1 MPYHMDW
8 YIEKQILMVHLHGDF
23 TVTDYV
29 QYFQDCYTAYNQ
41 SEGRKIHII
50 ADSSF
55 VTHNPNLLELRRHV
69 PKGTHTNEGWVLNV
83 ISGPSSRLFR
93 FVLNTI
99 SNASQKQIRHMNS
112 IPQAIEFLRDM
123 DSSLN
128 WELARPEVL
137 EMPMPVKA

>member
-1 MPYHMDW
+1 
-8 YIEKQILMVHLHGDF
+8 MVHLHGDF

-69 PKGTHTNEGWVLNV
+69 PKGTHTNEGWVRTHTNEGWVLNV